1 MDPMTAMMM
10 ASIGQKAMG
19 GKQLGGMA
27 PAPMLG
33 GGPGVGVDSI
43 SQLARENNFG
53 QGGIIGGLPQAM
65 QNLPQSADQKV
76 NEKKPVTDETSGQ
89 SGFGGF
95 LGNIDSTLSSPS
107 KTLGIGLLGRMHPNL
122 ALAGLLAS
130 GFWNQQ

>member
-10 ASIGQKAMG
+10 GSFGSQLIG
-19 GKQLGGMA
+19 GKQLGA
-27 PAPMLG
+27 PAPAPNFG
-33 GGPGVGVDSI
+33 GGLDFSK
-43 SQLARENNFG
+43 QLAELAQQNNFG
-53 QGGIIGGLPQAM
+53 HGGMIGGLPQAM
-65 QNLPQSADQKV
+65 QNLPESPKV
-76 NEKKPVTDETSGQ
+76 NDKKPSPVVEETPEQ

-130 GFWNQQ
+130 GFMNR